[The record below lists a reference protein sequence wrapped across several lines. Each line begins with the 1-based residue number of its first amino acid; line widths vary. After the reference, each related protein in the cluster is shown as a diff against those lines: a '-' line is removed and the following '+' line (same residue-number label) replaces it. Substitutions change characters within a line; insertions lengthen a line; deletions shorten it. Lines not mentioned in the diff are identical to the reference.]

1 MIGGDTETRPYSI
14 GENNKMKN
22 ENVTDVDQIGANA
35 ARGGKFLSFFLKGEE
50 YGIEI
55 LKVQEIIK
63 ILPITRVPRTP
74 ECVKGVINLR
84 GKIIPVSDLRSKFNM
99 EEHAETSETCII
111 VVQTG
116 GLEIGVIVD
125 KVSEVLD
132 ISDAEIEDVP
142 SFGTDVSTDYLLGI
156 GNTNGHVR
164 LLLDIDKILTTHE
177 AVQLHDIAAVGEVA
191 MV

>member
-1 MIGGDTETRPYSI
+1 MIGGDTKFRPYSI

>member
-1 MIGGDTETRPYSI
+1 
-14 GENNKMKN
+14 MKN

>member
-1 MIGGDTETRPYSI
+1 MNIETTATTAKT
-14 GENNKMKN
+14 NKH
-22 ENVTDVDQIGANA
+22 
-35 ARGGKFLSFFLKGEE
+35 GGKFLSFFLKEEE

-74 ECVKGVINLR
+74 EFVKGVINLR
-84 GKIIPVSDLRSKFNM
+84 GKIIPVTDLRSKFNM
-99 EEHAETSETCII
+99 EMREETSETCII
-111 VVQTG
+111 VVQTN

-132 ISDAEIEDVP
+132 ISNAEIEDVP

-156 GNTNGHVR
+156 GNTNGRVR
-164 LLLDIDKILTTHE
+164 LLLDIDTILTAQE
-177 AVQLHDIAAVGEVA
+177 VVQMQEMAGEITYA
-191 MV
+191 

>member
-1 MIGGDTETRPYSI
+1 MIGGNTEFRPYSI

>member
-1 MIGGDTETRPYSI
+1 MNIESTATVAKTNI
-14 GENNKMKN
+14 KN
-22 ENVTDVDQIGANA
+22 
-35 ARGGKFLSFFLKGEE
+35 RGGKFLSFFLKEEE

-74 ECVKGVINLR
+74 EFVKGVINLR
-84 GKIIPVSDLRSKFNM
+84 GKIIPVTDLRSKFNM
-99 EEHAETSETCII
+99 EQREETSETCII
-111 VVQTG
+111 VVQTN

-132 ISDAEIEDVP
+132 ISDVEIEDVP

-156 GNTNGHVR
+156 GNTNGRVR
-164 LLLDIDKILTTHE
+164 LLLDIERILTKKE
-177 AVQLHDIAAVGEVA
+177 VVQIQEVA
-191 MV
+191 GEMVGA

>member
-1 MIGGDTETRPYSI
+1 MNIESTATVAKTNI
-14 GENNKMKN
+14 KN
-22 ENVTDVDQIGANA
+22 
-35 ARGGKFLSFFLKGEE
+35 RGGKFLSFFLKEEE

-74 ECVKGVINLR
+74 EFVKGVINLR
-84 GKIIPVSDLRSKFNM
+84 GKIIPVTDLRSKFNM
-99 EEHAETSETCII
+99 EQREETSETCII
-111 VVQTG
+111 VVQTN

-132 ISDAEIEDVP
+132 ISDVEIEDVP

-156 GNTNGHVR
+156 GNTNGRVR
-164 LLLDIDKILTTHE
+164 LLLDIERILTAKE
-177 AVQLHDIAAVGEVA
+177 VVQIQEVA
-191 MV
+191 GEMVGA

>member
-1 MIGGDTETRPYSI
+1 MNIETTATI
-14 GENNKMKN
+14 AKTNIKN
-22 ENVTDVDQIGANA
+22 Q
-35 ARGGKFLSFFLKGEE
+35 GGKFLSFFLKEEE

-74 ECVKGVINLR
+74 EFVKGVINLR
-84 GKIIPVSDLRSKFNM
+84 GKIIPVTDLRSKFNM
-99 EEHAETSETCII
+99 EQREETSETCII
-111 VVQTG
+111 VVQTN

-156 GNTNGHVR
+156 GNTNGRVR
-164 LLLDIDKILTTHE
+164 LLLDIERILTAQE
-177 AVQLHDIAAVGEVA
+177 VVQIQEVA
-191 MV
+191 GEKITA